1 MNCYFTNNHMSS
13 KVVSRVIKHSVLRD
27 KCRYDGLT

>member
-13 KVVSRVIKHSVLRD
+13 KMVSRIIKGSVRD